1 MNRKNN
7 PHILENRYE
16 SICEVRFNRVE
27 RKNALTLDMYD
38 RLAEVLN
45 EVDQDTQTKVL
56 VFTGEGDAFTSGND
70 LMDFMKSPPTDI
82 DTPVFR
88 FLKALAN
95 FSKPLIAGVNGV
107 AIGIGTTML
116 LHCDL
121 VYASSNAIFQLPF
134 IKLGLVPE
142 AGASLLL
149 PQMLGHR
156 RAAELLMLG
165 NKFTA
170 IEAKDSGIINDHVPS
185 DQLNTCVM
193 EKAKALAALPPA
205 AMRQT
210 KALLKRV
217 NRETL
222 EQTMMIEGEVFMKG
236 LGSPE
241 NREAFL
247 AFFEKRSPDFTQFS

>member
-1 MNRKNN
+1 
-7 PHILENRYE
+7 
-16 SICEVRFNRVE
+16 
-27 RKNALTLDMYD
+27 
-38 RLAEVLN
+38 
-45 EVDQDTQTKVL
+45 
-56 VFTGEGDAFTSGND
+56 
-70 LMDFMKSPPTDI
+70 
-82 DTPVFR
+82 
-88 FLKALAN
+88 
-95 FSKPLIAGVNGV
+95 
-107 AIGIGTTML
+107 
-116 LHCDL
+116 
-121 VYASSNAIFQLPF
+121 
-134 IKLGLVPE
+134 
-142 AGASLLL
+142 
-149 PQMLGHR
+149 
-156 RAAELLMLG
+156 MLG